1 MKRLSYLLSI
11 LCALASFASFGQDTS
26 HKALFKQVNKLFDE
40 GKRQEGK
47 ALFVKAAEQRNV
59 ADVDEG
65 EPNGHG
71 SRQTKSSKVILHII
85 NLVSPSSY

>member
-26 HKALFKQVNKLFDE
+26 HKALFKQVNKLFDD

-47 ALFVKAAEQRNV
+47 ALFVKAAELLLEDSTANDADKV
-59 ADVDEG
+59 AICFSAFRSGPFE
-65 EPNGHG
+65 
-71 SRQTKSSKVILHII
+71 RKR
-85 NLVSPSSY
+85 